1 MIPEGQRKE
10 ERITRER
17 DESKYDRLKEWGVS

>member
-1 MIPEGQRKE
+1 MVWDSALIIKE

-17 DESKYDRLKEWGVS
+17 GKDQNDMIWDI